1 MGTTRRETQA
11 APGQRCEPA
20 EKPPPRPP
28 ASWAAREA
36 RLRSGVRW
44 LRPEVRPA
52 RRPATP
58 GPPEARVTAAME
70 ATATLRG
77 ESRGPGKGGP
87 AGRAVAR
94 PSASRG
100 SSTPSPD
107 TTAAPERR
115 WEAAVTRQPRP
126 PASRAGLEDRP
137 RSAAR
142 PPPPEVP
149 PERAEAMGNLEP
161 RAPQGRRP
169 AAPAGPA
176 WRRRARSRSCRS
188 APDPTPRPRTPR
200 SMRSEG
206 PLPLRRRVRA
216 GPRRLANLYSW

>member
-11 APGQRCEPA
+11 APGRRCEPA
-20 EKPPPRPP
+20 EKPPSRPQ

-36 RLRSGVRW
+36 RLRSAVRW
-44 LRPEVRPA
+44 LRPEARPA

-70 ATATLRG
+70 VTATPRG
-77 ESRGPGKGGP
+77 ESRGPGKEGP

-100 SSTPSPD
+100 SSTPTQG

-126 PASRAGLEDRP
+126 PASRATREARP

-142 PPPPEVP
+142 LLPLEAP
-149 PERAEAMGNLEP
+149 PERLEATGSLGP
-161 RAPQGRRP
+161 RAPQARRP
-169 AAPAGPA
+169 AAPGAPA
-176 WRRRARSRSCRS
+176 RRRRARSRSCRS
-188 APDPTPRPRTPR
+188 GPDPTPRPRTR
-200 SMRSEG
+200 HSTSSEG

-216 GPRRLANLYSW
+216 GPPRLAHLYSW

>member
-20 EKPPPRPP
+20 EKPPSRPP

-36 RLRSGVRW
+36 RLRSAVRW

-58 GPPEARVTAAME
+58 GPPEARGTAAME
-70 ATATLRG
+70 ATATPRG

-87 AGRAVAR
+87 EGRAVTR

-100 SSTPSPD
+100 NSTPTQG

-142 PPPPEVP
+142 PQPPEVQP
-149 PERAEAMGNLEP
+149 ARAEATGSLEP

-169 AAPAGPA
+169 AAPGAPA
-176 WRRRARSRSCRS
+176 RRRTARSRACRS
-188 APDPTPRPRTPR
+188 APDPTQRPRTRR
-200 SMRSEG
+200 STSSEG
-206 PLPLRRRVRA
+206 PLPFRSRARA
-216 GPRRLANLYSW
+216 GPRRLAHLYSW